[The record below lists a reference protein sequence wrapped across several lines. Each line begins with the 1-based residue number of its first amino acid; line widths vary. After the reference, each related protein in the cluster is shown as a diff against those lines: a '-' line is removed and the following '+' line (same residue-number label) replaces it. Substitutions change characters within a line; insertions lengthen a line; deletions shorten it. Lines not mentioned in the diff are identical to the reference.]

1 MTGPPVSRALLTLG
15 LLLSV
20 TWNSA
25 GAHKFSDFKLCADED
40 CNAIMSHVKA
50 LRDYEAPDCRYLS
63 FKAKQRIQVF
73 MKLTG
78 ESDSLWAGS
87 CQGKIGFFP
96 KDVVKEVQPFLNAKE
111 IKFPS
116 KERDFRC
123 LDGEYVGE
131 ENDSSEDI
139 EDNSAELDS
148 AELAVGNPEVEEF
161 IEDTSSEENII
172 GSGEDDIL
180 AERADLVKPPE
191 KTSTGITATMQGLLS
206 NTGGILG
213 WFSGDKAP
221 SQFETGPAAGD
232 AAGPGDAAD
241 LLSHV
246 GDDQQ
251 APPGG
256 NAELA
261 SAVAQSPRGDSGDSG
276 AVSSTPGDVAAEHEH
291 EVPTSGDEIAK
302 VPPVPGGFLN
312 NVQSLVSGFNFFGSK
327 PTPDDKPAG
336 TGGIVTSERS
346 EETILKDRSPTSQPI
361 DESQALVEAS
371 APDKP
376 PADAS
381 ADLSNNANVEVIT
394 KDPQLPSAEPLADGN
409 TLVLTEESNG
419 GDISVSP
426 DTSST
431 GDRGGKVDSTDG
443 SFYNN
448 AKWMFSGFGM
458 FPNNKATGQ
467 TDGAKQQSSID
478 GNSPEYLSNVEITSE
493 KAIPEDTAPTASE
506 IMPVAGQS
514 LKGHDYYVISE
525 QDDALS
531 QAENHTFESE
541 VHDYVQIEKKLDD
554 GNGGDSSSQQMQDL
568 VVDTGDGKAAEMP
581 LDGAEN
587 KSPQSRWFP
596 GFLNHAQEVTKL
608 FKRKTAKDKMSS
620 DAKDMAAPGKV
631 FETNG
636 QGQPPQLATTGG
648 MANEGDQNENTT
660 LWPEPTPANSS
671 QVQDGISQEEH
682 ILQVKSHMQ
691 NETEDTMDVA
701 QDENGDLD
709 GDPTSVDAVTTDSK
723 DSANEEE
730 GIILLEHQDIDNEK
744 QDATLHHE
752 KSDSDGLNV
761 ESDESVAVSD
771 EKTEVGHGSDVS
783 DDALLSTDSDCA
795 KSIDEVTDGTRSEHD
810 SASINDI
817 TLENDDNA
825 LVNERPPSPN
835 EDRDRSNGLFEGQL
849 SSESVTGDN
858 ASIVEDGSDLKPS
871 EQPSLEEFS
880 PSEDSLEE
888 SSLELNANQPFE
900 YQSDYVDDSIDQ
912 GGTEPLPTQLE
923 PEESSQDQIEV
934 QQHATSTVEDTDV
947 EKIALHRGE
956 DAVESMFEMLPNV
969 SQPEATQGE
978 AKEILS
984 FEQTEAATEGDGV
997 GEASH
1002 VEETPIEQNKPE
1014 VDSSKILEGNVYEE
1028 STFKY
1033 HDGAAK
1039 DGGVHED
1046 DTSLVDTS
1054 LQQALEPEHGL
1065 VDNMEYEHHEGLAS
1079 KLDTADVESDGIDEN
1094 ETSPADELLQYPHE
1108 TEIIPSDPR
1117 EESDVELL
1125 KNYVESN
1132 GAEDG
1137 ETFSGD
1143 ETLQTWNEN
1152 KETPSDQGTQVGDD
1166 PHEDL
1171 ILHQE
1176 DNSLES
1182 DDIKEEL
1189 HIKTPPNPL
1198 VTEDHI
1204 GESVNLKNDTI
1215 AEEVKNEDT
1224 MPSVEVVAHTVN
1236 EPEDDSRSLN
1246 VVYRN
1251 DFSDEPQELGS
1262 VADVDA
1268 ENEHGIIDSAQ
1279 FVPEPE
1285 MSGTTSQYANSNFD
1299 PGLTD
1304 PEMMASERIQ
1314 LDEHVTSSQQD
1325 NADTSTVIGWREP
1338 TSDAEVMDYMGAGA
1352 GTVDVLIVS
1361 DQGNLAQKEPTV
1373 DAVKASYTSTGSIVG
1388 ENDDTTSDAVAME
1401 MQNQN
1406 DRSES
1411 EIIVAPVRDMGMVSE
1426 RRTDDDLVPEVSVAE
1441 NVDLIDTRS
1450 SQDAGDA
1457 SQTLVTAEA
1466 EVLHGASQE
1475 QEDQPSDSSPTSGE
1489 SQAMLEEQD
1498 IVKERSVTK
1507 LGNDAPIVA
1516 SHRTKEQEPRL
1527 TNSEISESIAKV
1539 GRVHR
1544 SYVKAGLSE
1553 SLDEPML
1560 DVGVGSLPV
1569 PWLVSRLDHLLL
1581 RASTSVW
1588 PSLAPTVT
1596 LMVPDWVCPGGVKNV
1611 RQFTPL
1617 AMAALGALG
1626 VSSLLL
1632 GFVFRLCSV
1641 IKNRRC
1647 LSREAKLMCQVAA
1660 LLQEKSALAL
1670 EISNCTQKLAAKQDA
1685 EEEPLRQ
1692 AGSSGHVAELR
1703 ESNAEL
1709 RRLVA
1714 ELRSAASQVTAA
1726 LSDVR
1731 SEHRGRLDQASP
1743 TRDEE
1748 DEEDEEGGENEDL
1761 GSKLVEAEHLLA
1773 AALSRVD
1780 VLAATLQTSIQSRDS
1795 LLEVEELRRC
1805 REEVAALRRGLE
1817 EARSTQAALDTT
1829 LAARCSEHQMMSE
1842 GLQQLELLGGSAL
1855 GADGPGGSYPVW
1867 ASSEHHA
1874 TNAVLMKATI
1884 ERVEGETLRLGEQLL
1899 SEERATQELRER
1911 ASALR
1916 RECAAVRQDEE
1927 QGRRGAEALR
1937 VRLQLLTDM
1946 HRGTDASLKR
1956 ELSEKENSG
1965 QTKASACSEAE
1976 QKALQAMEEATQYKQ
1991 RVSDLKRELR
2001 QTEDSFREQISTQ
2014 EKDIHEQWF
2023 AACKAKRELVEV
2035 RKEMSVLQRL
2045 SEVKGSATQLVH
2057 PTPSRPPTGPPLGAF
2072 PPEPTS
2078 GLVPDRRR
2086 SLPSPGPPQ
2095 HRGPQHHGSN
2105 SSLASSCSLD
2115 VDNDGRLAVAPPRR
2129 PSSHCGA
2136 PLSPPPTLGGSFTE
2150 PSPFRPRRGGPL
2162 SPLFGAPRWCP
2173 AAPWGPLSPPG
2184 SDMGPRRNLSPLM
2197 DPRMLLPS
2205 LPPAAAPLPPPHR
2218 GFAQPPRAFPPAR
2231 SPAPLYGP
2239 APPYDPRHV
2248 PCIQGRANQAEGAR
2262 SQAMSP
2268 PPPGPPR
2275 KASTPK

>member
-431 GDRGGKVDSTDG
+431 GDRGG
-443 SFYNN
+443 
-448 AKWMFSGFGM
+448 
-458 FPNNKATGQ
+458 
-467 TDGAKQQSSID
+467 
-478 GNSPEYLSNVEITSE
+478 
-493 KAIPEDTAPTASE
+493 
-506 IMPVAGQS
+506 
-514 LKGHDYYVISE
+514 
-525 QDDALS
+525 
-531 QAENHTFESE
+531 
-541 VHDYVQIEKKLDD
+541 
-554 GNGGDSSSQQMQDL
+554 
-568 VVDTGDGKAAEMP
+568 
-581 LDGAEN
+581 
-587 KSPQSRWFP
+587 
-596 GFLNHAQEVTKL
+596 
-608 FKRKTAKDKMSS
+608 
-620 DAKDMAAPGKV
+620 
-631 FETNG
+631 
-636 QGQPPQLATTGG
+636 
-648 MANEGDQNENTT
+648 
-660 LWPEPTPANSS
+660 
-671 QVQDGISQEEH
+671 
-682 ILQVKSHMQ
+682 
-691 NETEDTMDVA
+691 
-701 QDENGDLD
+701 
-709 GDPTSVDAVTTDSK
+709 
-723 DSANEEE
+723 
-730 GIILLEHQDIDNEK
+730 
-744 QDATLHHE
+744 
-752 KSDSDGLNV
+752 
-761 ESDESVAVSD
+761 
-771 EKTEVGHGSDVS
+771 
-783 DDALLSTDSDCA
+783 
-795 KSIDEVTDGTRSEHD
+795 
-810 SASINDI
+810 
-817 TLENDDNA
+817 
-825 LVNERPPSPN
+825 
-835 EDRDRSNGLFEGQL
+835 
-849 SSESVTGDN
+849 
-858 ASIVEDGSDLKPS
+858 
-871 EQPSLEEFS
+871 
-880 PSEDSLEE
+880 
-888 SSLELNANQPFE
+888 
-900 YQSDYVDDSIDQ
+900 
-912 GGTEPLPTQLE
+912 
-923 PEESSQDQIEV
+923 
-934 QQHATSTVEDTDV
+934 
-947 EKIALHRGE
+947 
-956 DAVESMFEMLPNV
+956 
-969 SQPEATQGE
+969 
-978 AKEILS
+978 
-984 FEQTEAATEGDGV
+984 
-997 GEASH
+997 
-1002 VEETPIEQNKPE
+1002 
-1014 VDSSKILEGNVYEE
+1014 
-1028 STFKY
+1028 
-1033 HDGAAK
+1033 
-1039 DGGVHED
+1039 
-1046 DTSLVDTS
+1046 
-1054 LQQALEPEHGL
+1054 
-1065 VDNMEYEHHEGLAS
+1065 
-1079 KLDTADVESDGIDEN
+1079 
-1094 ETSPADELLQYPHE
+1094 
-1108 TEIIPSDPR
+1108 
-1117 EESDVELL
+1117 
-1125 KNYVESN
+1125 
-1132 GAEDG
+1132 
-1137 ETFSGD
+1137 
-1143 ETLQTWNEN
+1143 
-1152 KETPSDQGTQVGDD
+1152 
-1166 PHEDL
+1166 
-1171 ILHQE
+1171 
-1176 DNSLES
+1176 
-1182 DDIKEEL
+1182 
-1189 HIKTPPNPL
+1189 
-1198 VTEDHI
+1198 
-1204 GESVNLKNDTI
+1204 
-1215 AEEVKNEDT
+1215 
-1224 MPSVEVVAHTVN
+1224 
-1236 EPEDDSRSLN
+1236 
-1246 VVYRN
+1246 
-1251 DFSDEPQELGS
+1251 
-1262 VADVDA
+1262 
-1268 ENEHGIIDSAQ
+1268 
-1279 FVPEPE
+1279 
-1285 MSGTTSQYANSNFD
+1285 
-1299 PGLTD
+1299 
-1304 PEMMASERIQ
+1304 
-1314 LDEHVTSSQQD
+1314 
-1325 NADTSTVIGWREP
+1325 
-1338 TSDAEVMDYMGAGA
+1338 
-1352 GTVDVLIVS
+1352 
-1361 DQGNLAQKEPTV
+1361 
-1373 DAVKASYTSTGSIVG
+1373 
-1388 ENDDTTSDAVAME
+1388 
-1401 MQNQN
+1401 
-1406 DRSES
+1406 
-1411 EIIVAPVRDMGMVSE
+1411 
-1426 RRTDDDLVPEVSVAE
+1426 
-1441 NVDLIDTRS
+1441 
-1450 SQDAGDA
+1450 
-1457 SQTLVTAEA
+1457 
-1466 EVLHGASQE
+1466 
-1475 QEDQPSDSSPTSGE
+1475 
-1489 SQAMLEEQD
+1489 
-1498 IVKERSVTK
+1498 
-1507 LGNDAPIVA
+1507 
-1516 SHRTKEQEPRL
+1516 
-1527 TNSEISESIAKV
+1527 
-1539 GRVHR
+1539 
-1544 SYVKAGLSE
+1544 LSE

-1795 LLEVEELRRC
+1795 LVSGTEQLEVEELRRC